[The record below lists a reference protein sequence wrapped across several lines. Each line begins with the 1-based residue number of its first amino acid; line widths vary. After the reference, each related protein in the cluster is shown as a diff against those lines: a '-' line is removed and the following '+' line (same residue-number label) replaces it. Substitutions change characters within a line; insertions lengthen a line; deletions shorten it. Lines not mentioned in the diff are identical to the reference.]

1 MFADFVFDTLD
12 TICLTN
18 NAAFKKESSR
28 FNPRCKYSLDCWDG
42 ENGDIVFGVCPSAL
56 SGLGDFEDGWFT
68 IRLDDSIKPTPAGLA
83 VAAEAIRAHT
93 ATGDEDI
100 HDFVERLVAGG
111 CERTAALAAGRTV
124 RTALKVVADCIST
137 TLEQSG
143 DKEDA

>member
-18 NAAFKKESSR
+18 NAAFKKESTR

-56 SGLGDFEDGWFT
+56 SGLEDFEDGWFT
-68 IRLDDSIKPTPAGLA
+68 IRLDDSIKPTPASLV
-83 VAAEAIRAHT
+83 VATEVIRAHT

-100 HDFVERLVAGG
+100 HDFVERLMAGG
-111 CERTAALAAGRTV
+111 CKRADALTAARTV
-124 RTALKVVADCIST
+124 RTALRDVAKCIEVM
-137 TLEQSG
+137 L
-143 DKEDA
+143 